1 MQQLR
6 SDALPR
12 AKPCGCICG
21 RKTGQLETDGNSHSR
36 IAGEVLKVEFL
47 GSSCLA
53 EFRVE
58 ELEGQS
64 LHLSFSLHQLKD
76 LGVRAGDAHPSGAAQ
91 RTDMRVSRAGKGS
104 A

>member
-1 MQQLR
+1 M
-6 SDALPR
+6 PR

-21 RKTGQLETDGNSHSR
+21 RKTGSWARTASSLSR

-76 LGVRAGDAHPSGAAQ
+76 LGVRAGARIQLALRSE
-91 RTDMRVSRAGKGS
+91 RIRVFPARAKAS